1 MYNASVDCRG
11 TRTNQ
16 PKGLCIMPP
25 RSICSECGFILKD
38 RGTIAEFNT
47 YIPEEIRLLKDDIRF
62 AVECLKIAVENTQEL
77 LSDHDERFGRDTRK
91 NKLTAERLESEIS
104 DLKVAVEK
112 LSK

>member
-1 MYNASVDCRG
+1 MYECPKCKSHKMNIERCRDG
-11 TRTNQ
+11 
-16 PKGLCIMPP
+16 KIECYD
-25 RSICSECGFILKD
+25 CGFILKD
-38 RGTIAEFNT
+38 RGTLSVLNT

-62 AVECLKIAVENTQEL
+62 AVECLKVAVENTQEL

-104 DLKVAVEK
+104 DLKIAVEK